1 MGGANAL
8 TQVLYDPRGGF
19 LGSSA
24 NPLGA
29 SSKAY
34 AQWTSS
40 QPNTQ
45 GTVQAFVS
53 YYVKDM
59 LSPDSFTQE
68 IDDAAALQLLEDL
81 QTFGDVTRKYFAAA
95 CSGGNAAGGADYQLV
110 LPSVQLRGVTLS
122 PGGITGLNDEPGGQR
137 IDQGTD
143 SLTCQQATTPE
154 RAFQRLKRAV
164 QIKESGGMDCSKTG
178 CAALAQNPAGTP
190 ASYGSTQFV
199 VSTFV
204 DRMLTFSDVRKLS
217 TNPNLVYQTLFN
229 SQANLS
235 EEEKKALGLID
246 AQGQDTGLRQRLD
259 QALQH
264 AVYVLGG
271 TYKGQ
276 RIVGWR
282 TRLTANTPID
292 PASDSQVQQ
301 FAKETGFS
309 HTTGSTSSEAYGM
322 YVRMVRWAKMFDLM
336 ESFRRNGHGNPDSV
350 YDLLHKKAQSQLQ
363 EGVSPTVEQRFDAL
377 LVDLGMTREGF
388 GLYLRARRWNEG
400 WQGFATAAIFTDK
413 TLRAILVDGPN
424 ALFKSQQKFDLISD
438 REIRWKYAEYR
449 IKYPNETEEDI
460 VARIGYFHNAGSDAK
475 ALSVARNFEYAKGL
489 VGIWSNTTKTPCE
502 VMKVPRLALDPI
514 KIKSK
519 Q

>member
-1 MGGANAL
+1 MAGANAL
-8 TQVLYDPRGGF
+8 TQVLYDPRGSF

-34 AQWTSS
+34 ALWTSS
-40 QPNTQ
+40 QPKAKD
-45 GTVQAFVS
+45 TVQAFVAH
-53 YYVKDM
+53 YVNDM

-81 QTFGDVTRKYFAAA
+81 QTFGDVTRKYTAAA
-95 CSGGNAAGGADYQLV
+95 CSGGNAAGEADYKLV
-110 LPSVQLRGVTLS
+110 LPSVKLRGLTLS
-122 PGGITGLNDEPGGQR
+122 PGGIAGINDEPGGQR

-143 SLTCQQATTPE
+143 SLTCQQAMTPE

-164 QIKESGGMDCSKTG
+164 EIKESGAN
-178 CAALAQNPAGTP
+178 CALPCPARAQSPSGTP

-204 DRMLTFSDVRKLS
+204 DRMLTFSDIRKPNA
-217 TNPNLVYQTLFN
+217 NPNLAYQTLFN

-235 EEEKKALGLID
+235 EAEKKALGFID
-246 AQGQDTGLRQRLD
+246 AQGQDTGLRQRLE
-259 QALQH
+259 QARLH
-264 AVYVLGG
+264 FLHILGG
-271 TYKGQ
+271 YLGQ
-276 RIVGWR
+276 KRIVGWN
-282 TRLTANTPID
+282 TLLTADTPID
-292 PASDSQVQQ
+292 PADDRQVQQ
-301 FAKETGFS
+301 FASETGFS
-309 HTTGSTSSEAYGM
+309 HTPGSTSSEAYGM
-322 YVRMVRWAKMFDLM
+322 YVRMVKWAKMAKLM
-336 ESFRRNGHGNPDSV
+336 NVYRRDGHGDPNSA
-350 YDLLHKKAQSQLQ
+350 YDLLRKKAQSQKK
-363 EGVSPTVEQRFDAL
+363 EGESPTDEQQFDAL
-377 LVDLGMTREGF
+377 LDDLSMTRDGF
-388 GLYLRARRWNEG
+388 GLYLKKTANWNEG

-413 TLRAILVDGPN
+413 TLKAVLVDSPN

-489 VGIWSNTTKTPCE
+489 VGIWSNTAKMPCE
-502 VMKVPRLALDPI
+502 VMNVPRLTLDPT

>member
-8 TQVLYDPRGGF
+8 TQVLYDPRGSF

-34 AQWTSS
+34 AQWNSS
-40 QPNTQ
+40 QPKAQ
-45 GTVQAFVS
+45 DTVQAFVAH
-53 YYVKDM
+53 YVNDM

-81 QTFGDVTRKYFAAA
+81 QTFGDVTRKYTAAA
-95 CSGGNAAGGADYQLV
+95 CSGGNAAAGVADDQLV
-110 LPSVQLRGVTLS
+110 LPSVKLRGLTLS
-122 PGGITGLNDEPGGQR
+122 PGGIAGINDEPGGQR

-143 SLTCQQATTPE
+143 SLTCQQAMTPE

-204 DRMLTFSDVRKLS
+204 DRMLTFSDVRKPS
-217 TNPNLVYQTLFN
+217 TNQNLVYQALFN
-229 SQANLS
+229 SQANLND
-235 EEEKKALGLID
+235 EEKKALGLID

-259 QALQH
+259 QALQR

-271 TYKGQ
+271 TYKGK

-309 HTTGSTSSEAYGM
+309 HTPGSTSSEAYGM
-322 YVRMVRWAKMFDLM
+322 YVRMVKWAKMFDLM
-336 ESFRRNGHGNPDSV
+336 NELRKTARGSPDEAYALLRKES
-350 YDLLHKKAQSQLQ
+350 LKEQAQ
-363 EGVSPTVEQRFDAL
+363 GVATTKEQQFDAL
-377 LVDLGMTREGF
+377 LANLRITRDGF
-388 GLYLRARRWNEG
+388 RLYLKQPANWNEG
-400 WQGFATAAIFTDK
+400 WQGFASAAVFTDK
-413 TLRAILVDGPN
+413 TLKAVLLDAPS
-424 ALFKSQQKFDLISD
+424 ALFKSRQKFDLISD
-438 REIRWKYAEYR
+438 REIRWKYAAYR
-449 IKYPNETEEDI
+449 IKYPDETEEDI
-460 VARIGYFHNAGSDAK
+460 VARIGYFHNAGSDATT
-475 ALSVARNFEYAKGL
+475 LSMARNFEYAKGL
-489 VGIWSNTTKTPCE
+489 VGIWSDTAKMPCD
-502 VMKVPRLALDPI
+502 VMNAPRLALDPI
-514 KIKSK
+514 KPK